1 MNHLT
6 LPANLRANIQTD
18 FYQSGH
24 MVYVHEAA
32 LKELHDNVAAFI
44 RSTSKVQAQ

>member
-1 MNHLT
+1 
-6 LPANLRANIQTD
+6 
-18 FYQSGH
+18 